1 VKRSYGQYCALAKTL
16 DVIGGRWTMLIMR
29 ELMIGPRRFR
39 DLMDGLPGIGT
50 NLLSERLRELQE
62 AEVIHKRTLPP
73 PAGSTVYE
81 LTGEGQ
87 ALVPALL
94 IFSRWGLA
102 RMEAPGKDEEFRTH
116 WFMTAAMAAFRPE
129 AAQGVTLTSELRA
142 NATDV
147 AHFRIADGRL
157 EVIQG
162 PASDPD
168 LSLEGNPRALIDLF
182 RGAVPPEEAVLDGIR
197 LDGDLETLKQVLAI
211 FGAPQAAESLAAAD

>member
-81 LTGEGQ
+81 LTGQGQ
-87 ALVPALL
+87 ELVPALMT
-94 IFSRWGLA
+94 FSRWGLA
-102 RMEAPGKDEEFRTH
+102 RMEEPGKDEEFRTH

-129 AAQGVTLTSELRA
+129 TAQGVALTSELRTGA
-142 NATDV
+142 SDV
-147 AHFRIADGRL
+147 AHFRIADGKL
-157 EVIQG
+157 DVIQG

-168 LSLEGNPRALIDLF
+168 LSLEGDPRALIDLF
-182 RGAVPPEEAVLDGIR
+182 LGAVPPEEALANGIR
-197 LDGDLETLKQVLAI
+197 VEGELETLERLLAI
-211 FGAPQAAESLAAAD
+211 FGAPQAAESAVAAR